1 MPLDRVKNQLSGT
14 LGGMYQH
21 LLAETLLTCKYVSEK
36 TKKPPNFFFD
46 FFAFGLHTMGDIPL
60 HVYLHS
66 ASFGMLFIGRYLV
79 VMEKTQKNLIDNS
92 LSKNAFYE
100 GKKLLKGSIN
110 AFFDSEMTF
119 SKIFNHRKYFFIKL

>member
-1 MPLDRVKNQLSGT
+1 MS
-14 LGGMYQH
+14 QH
-21 LLAETLLTCKYVSEK
+21 LLVETLLTCKYVSEK

-46 FFAFGLHTMGDIPL
+46 FFAFGLHTMADIPL

-66 ASFGMLFIGRYLV
+66 ASFGMSAIGRYLIV
-79 VMEKTQKNLIDNS
+79 VEKTKKNLIDNS

-100 GKKLLKGSIN
+100 GKKVLKGSIN

-119 SKIFNHRKYFFIKL
+119 SKIFNPRKYFLMKSYQ